1 MDDFFTPDE
10 GHDFFIADTKK
21 PEMPERNISRSPVSS
36 AIVGAGQGLTAGL
49 AKYPLAGIAMIG
61 DRIRNPNAAQPL
73 DWETAKKLVSAET
86 GAYQEANP
94 GSYTAGNIVGA
105 VASPVGNVGRVV
117 KGASTTAAMGRGA
130 LSGAT
135 YGGVN
140 AYSGNEDLGEAA
152 AGALTGGT
160 IGGLVPGVARGVQ
173 GAVDKLSSRNAF
185 DRLRQAL
192 AANDVT
198 AVRKIM
204 GLKEPTGSVAA
215 QATKNSR
222 MMEEAAGLLQH
233 AEQTGFTASSYG
245 LKPASLGEA
254 AKQAATDVMTAP
266 NVVSAKAAAAKALG
280 QKLADYPSSWQLL
293 NPNSV
298 LPGNRYGNVVG
309 QAPTTFAEG
318 ASRAGTGLVNNTIG
332 AFTQKAPA
340 SLQEANQA
348 LFDMLNINRQ

>member
-1 MDDFFTPDE
+1 MADDFFTPDSAD
-10 GHDFFIADTKK
+10 DFFVAEAAK
-21 PEMPERNISRSPVSS
+21 PQMPERNVSRSPLASTV
-36 AIVGAGQGLTAGL
+36 VGAGQGLTAGL

-61 DRIRNPNAAQPL
+61 DRLRNPNASQPL

-105 VASPVGNVGRVV
+105 IASPVGNVGRAV
-117 KGASTTAAMGRGA
+117 KGASTAAAVGRGA

-160 IGGLVPGVARGVQ
+160 IGGLVPGVARGAQ
-173 GAVDKLSSRNAF
+173 GIVDKMSSGNSF

-192 AANDVT
+192 ATSDVT

-204 GLKEPTGSVAA
+204 GLKEPTGSAAA
-215 QATKNSR
+215 QATKNMR
-222 MMEEAAGLLQH
+222 MMQEAAGLLQH
-233 AEQTGFTASSYG
+233 AEQTGFPANTYG
-245 LKPASLGEA
+245 LKPASWGEA
-254 AKQAATDVMTAP
+254 AKQGASDVMTAP
-266 NVVSAKAAAAKALG
+266 NVVSAKAAAAKAFG
-280 QKLADYPSSWQLL
+280 QKLADYPSGWQLL

-298 LPGNRYGNVVG
+298 LPGNVYGNVVG
-309 QAPTTFAEG
+309 HAPTTFAEG
-318 ASRAGTGLVNNTIG
+318 AGRVGTGLVNAATG
-332 AFTQKAPA
+332 ALTQKAP
-340 SLQEANQA
+340 STLQEANQA
-348 LFDMLNINRQ
+348 LFEMLGR